1 MAFSLL
7 HPNSNVNID
16 RMKLSE
22 TSMKLGF
29 PLLLQHMET
38 LFYIYIRGIQ
48 FFDRDTIYQFF
59 DSKLIHIF

>member
-38 LFYIYIRGIQ
+38 LFYIYIRGMQ